1 MRDHFNNSICLLLI
15 EKETSFSLTHRPPPA
30 SPAVCAQLA
39 YIRSL
44 GAGAVVLEGLF
55 LTGASPDGPV
65 LNKSLVVGPQVDH
78 LLKESSKAGE

>member
-1 MRDHFNNSICLLLI
+1 MRDRLNNYICLLLI
-15 EKETSFSLTHRPPPA
+15 EKETSFTLTHRPLP

-44 GAGAVVLEGLF
+44 GVGAVVLEGLF

-65 LNKSLVVGPQVDH
+65 LNDSLLTGPQVDH